1 MGYYTFYALE
11 AEDGE
16 AEEHSMTIS
25 MASGYGGDLFREPTK
40 WYNHNND
47 MLKYSA
53 RNPDILFTLYGE
65 GENKDDLWV
74 NYYRNGKMQGE
85 RATITYPDFDQLKLK

>member
-1 MGYYTFYALE
+1 MGYYTFYTLE
-11 AEDGE
+11 TDDEKV
-16 AEEHSMTIS
+16 EEHSINLMESSDYST
-25 MASGYGGDLFREPTK
+25 LFEESNK
-40 WYNHNND
+40 WYNHDTD
-47 MLKYSA
+47 MLTYSA

-85 RATITYPDFDQLKLK
+85 RATITYPDFDQLELR